1 MQLDSEAGK
10 GLGARES
17 KDESEKVSESQRW
30 GNESQRKPERERQRQ
45 SHPELAREPEK
56 MSVIASKNLR
66 DVVRESRSE
75 RYSSYTDVWD
85 TFLKI
90 KEMKNWT

>member
-1 MQLDSEAGK
+1 MSQRKSVRAKDEAMR
-10 GLGARES
+10 ARES
-17 KDESEKVSESQRW
+17 LREI
-30 GNESQRKPERERQRQ
+30 ERQRQ

-75 RYSSYTDVWD
+75 RYSSYTGGDLLTSIPLLCCD
-85 TFLKI
+85 ILNLTSINF
-90 KEMKNWT
+90 

>member
-1 MQLDSEAGK
+1 MQLDSEAGE

-30 GNESQRKPERERQRQ
+30 GNESQRKPERERQ

-56 MSVIASKNLR
+56 MSMIASKN
-66 DVVRESRSE
+66 RSE

-85 TFLKI
+85 IFL
-90 KEMKNWT
+90 